1 MKAINSEVA
10 DVLDAER
17 WGLPVEAVDCL
28 AERLYSTWDRF
39 RPCFKTRTRDGGAHA
54 WAYLRGL
61 LTMDGE
67 RTFANIARRVVDPA
81 DDGQGLQQFMSDSP
95 WSARVVIE
103 QVQDELKATPALST
117 GGVLILDE
125 SADEKAGGKS
135 AGAGRQHNGRLG
147 IIDMCQVGTFLAFA
161 TESVWTWVDGEL
173 FLPKEWFNL
182 DNSPMQR
189 KRQQLGIPA
198 EREFATKVELG
209 WQMIERVADND
220 LPFEAVLCDDL
231 YGRSAWLRR
240 KLDEARLIYMA
251 DVPATLHVYLAEPK
265 IGLPPPEL
273 VRHGPAPKN
282 ARVVNGVVPI
292 KVRDVARLS
301 DTHFQRIQVRSTE
314 RGVLD
319 DAFAM
324 RRVWTVREGGVG
336 VAQEWLVIRQ
346 EKGQGDKGPVHFY
359 ALSNAPEN
367 TEPQRLAWLKCM
379 RYFIERANQDAKSE
393 VGWGE
398 LQAQKYLAW
407 EHHLA
412 LTVLATWFIAQTK
425 LDWST
430 QHTRDPALQRQ
441 LELEVLPALSV
452 ANVRF
457 MLKAVMPLAQL
468 SPQQAVDVVVNHLV
482 NRSRSK
488 HARLKAQH
496 RSRGPT

>member
-1 MKAINSEVA
+1 MSETEG
-10 DVLDAER
+10 DVLDAVR
-17 WGLPVEAVDCL
+17 WGLPTEAVDCL
-28 AERLYSTWDRF
+28 AERLSSTWERF
-39 RPCFKTRTRDGGAHA
+39 RPCFKTRTRDASTHA
-54 WAYLRGL
+54 WVYLRGL
-61 LTMDGE
+61 LTMDND
-67 RTFANIARRVVDPA
+67 RTFTNIARRVVDPTN
-81 DDGQGLQQFMSDSP
+81 DGQGLQQFMSDSP
-95 WSARVVIE
+95 WSARAVIG
-103 QVQDELKATPALST
+103 QVQAELKATPALST
-117 GGVLILDE
+117 EGVLILDE

-173 FLPKEWFNL
+173 FLPQEWFNP
-182 DNSPMQR
+182 DNPQMQQR
-189 KRQQLGIPA
+189 RQQLGIPSD
-198 EREFATKVELG
+198 REFATKVQLG
-209 WQMIERVADND
+209 WRMIERVAQSG

-240 KLDEARLIYMA
+240 KLDEAGLLYMV
-251 DVPATLHVYLAEPK
+251 DVPATLHVYLAQPK
-265 IGLPPPEL
+265 VGLPPPEL

-282 ARVVNGVVPI
+282 LRVVNGVVPI
-292 KVRDVARLS
+292 KVRDVARLT
-301 DTHFQRIQVRSTE
+301 DTHFQRIKGGVRNIE

-319 DAFAM
+319 DPFAM
-324 RRVWTVREGGVG
+324 RRVWTVREGV
-336 VAQEWLVIRQ
+336 VAQEWLVMRQ
-346 EKGQGDKGPVHFY
+346 EKGQGDKGPIYFY
-359 ALSNAPEN
+359 ALSNAPPD
-367 TEPQRLAWLKCM
+367 TEPHRLAWLKCM

-430 QHTRDPALQRQ
+430 QHPRDPALARQ

-452 ANVRF
+452 ANVRS
-457 MLKAVMPLAQL
+457 MLKAVMPLPQL
-468 SPQQAVDVVVNHLV
+468 SREQAVGVVVKHLV
-482 NRSRSK
+482 NRSRSTRS
-488 HARLKAQH
+488 RLNAQR